1 MVRYGTT
8 FLRSCP
14 LPTPPLCS
22 ILPRSDGRLDIPGD
36 NLLSLSRQTAYGQ
49 IADALRA
56 AILAGDYEPT
66 DEDSTRNE
74 LPGAIELGA
83 KYGVSDKTAA
93 RAVQQLIAEGL
104 VVGRPGLRPIVVPRA
119 QRPDRW
125 PMHRRYARA
134 REARGLVFGGD
145 MLGREVTKR
154 TTHTGWSP
162 APNLVAPLLRM
173 DAGHRVWARAR
184 ELLIDGRVAELSVS
198 YFPAE
203 VAEGTLLTTPGDFPP
218 GGVVQILEDAGHQVL
233 RTYNEARSR
242 LATDEELRV
251 FGTDPALQPLAN
263 RVVIEITHATYGVE
277 DEPLEAVVSIRP
289 AVGNVIVFE
298 TFEGAPEEDEDDDLA
313 GGPDPPTTT
322 ERTRP

>member
-22 ILPRSDGRLDIPGD
+22 ILPRSDGRFDVPGG
-36 NLLSLSRQTAYGQ
+36 NFLSLSRQTAYGQ

-56 AILAGDYEPT
+56 AILVGDYEPT
-66 DEDSTRNE
+66 EEEPARNE
-74 LPGAIELGA
+74 LPGAVELGA

-104 VVGRPGLRPIVVPRA
+104 VVARPGLRPMVVPRA
-119 QRPDRW
+119 QRPDHW

-134 REARGLVFGGD
+134 REARGLVFGDD
-145 MLGREVTKR
+145 MLGREVTKQ
-154 TTHTGWSP
+154 TAQTGWTP
-162 APNLVAPLLRM
+162 APSSVAPLLRM
-173 DAGHRVWARAR
+173 NSGDRVWARAR
-184 ELLIDGRVAELSVS
+184 QLLIDRRVAELSVS

-203 VAEGTLLTTPGDFPP
+203 VAEDTLLTTPGDFPP
-218 GGVVQILEDAGHQVL
+218 GGVVRALEDAGHRVL
-233 RTYNEARSR
+233 RTYNEARAR

-251 FGTDPALQPLAN
+251 FGTDPALQPLAS
-263 RVVIEITHATYGVE
+263 RVVIEITHATYGVG

-289 AVGNVIVFE
+289 AAGNVIVFE
-298 TFEGAPEEDEDDDLA
+298 TYEGSPGEDEDDELA
-313 GGPDPPTTT
+313 GDPDASATN
-322 ERTRP
+322 ERTHP

>member
-1 MVRYGTT
+1 M
-8 FLRSCP
+8 
-14 LPTPPLCS
+14 
-22 ILPRSDGRLDIPGD
+22 
-36 NLLSLSRQTAYGQ
+36 SLSRQTAYGQ

-66 DEDSTRNE
+66 DEDSARSE
-74 LPGAIELGA
+74 LPGAVELGA

-104 VVGRPGLRPIVVPRA
+104 VLSRPGLRPIVVPRA

-145 MLGREVTKR
+145 MLGRQVSKR
-154 TTHTGWSP
+154 TTSTGWTA
-162 APNLVAPLLRM
+162 APSSVAPLLRM
-173 DAGHRVWARAR
+173 NAGDSVWARAR

-198 YFPAE
+198 YFPPE
-203 VAEGTLLTTPGDFPP
+203 VAEGTPLTTPGDFPP
-218 GGVVQILEDAGHQVL
+218 GGVVRVLEEAGHRVL

-263 RVVIEITHATYGVE
+263 RVVIEITHATYGVG

-289 AVGNVIVFE
+289 AAGNVIVFE
-298 TFEGAPEEDEDDDLA
+298 TQEGAPGEDEDDALA
-313 GGPDPPTTT
+313 GGPDPPATT
-322 ERTRP
+322 ERTRR